1 MMAVKELVQYCTKN
15 PCYQAGKRINRVA
28 FLVVHSPAVIRA
40 SGYSTDAIITGN
52 QWHTRWNKE
61 NIEKLAHGVI
71 DTDGVHRFAPDTL
84 ACWHVGNSYGNAN
97 SLGFEFCEYTDQAK
111 ARQVYQNGVEYYAAL
126 CRKYGLKE
134 TDIYGHHEA
143 HEKGWASNH
152 SDPGPYF
159 ATIGK
164 TMKDFRTAVKNCL
177 DGAGTGKKSNAVTE
191 PAVVKT
197 YTPPAYARVCNLTAG
212 DHLNV
217 RTAPNAD
224 ANRLAAWPEL
234 SEGNEVDVVEM
245 YTNGWAKVL
254 IQGNV
259 GYVNAHYLAIT
270 ERSQPA
276 STPAPAQSYT
286 EWAGRVHD
294 VDPVGLIVRTG
305 PGKGYDRLASY
316 PKLYDGNMV
325 SVMGEQSG
333 YYHIRISN
341 PVAGTHIGWVSKDY
355 VSRG

>member
-1 MMAVKELVQYCTKN
+1 MPNLYCTN
-15 PCYQAGKRINRVA
+15 NDCYKEGKKIKKVEY
-28 FLVVHSPAVIRA
+28 LIVHSPAVYPTIIRA
-40 SGYSTDAIITGN
+40 QSGAGGGWY
-52 QWHTRWNKE
+52 TRWNKPGV
-61 NIEKLAHGVI
+61 EKFAHGFI
-71 DTDGVHRFAPDTL
+71 DDTGVYNFAPETMV
-84 ACWHVGNSYGNAN
+84 CWHIGDKYGNAHAIGYELCEL
-97 SLGFEFCEYTDQAK
+97 STASEFAK
-111 ARQVYQNGVEYYAAL
+111 VWENAVNKYAEL
-126 CRKYGLKE
+126 CKKYGLSV
-134 TDIYGHHEA
+134 DRILGHCEA
-143 HEKGWASNH
+143 HDKGIASDH
-152 SDPGPYF
+152 SDPEPYF
-159 ATIGK
+159 RRFGKSMEKFRADVKARLSGQNTGAQTGTAATATK
-164 TMKDFRTAVKNCL
+164 QY
-177 DGAGTGKKSNAVTE
+177 S
-191 PAVVKT
+191 P
-197 YTPPAYARVCNLTAG
+197 YAYARVTNLAAG

-254 IQGNV
+254 IKGNV

-276 STPAPAQSYT
+276 STPALAQSYT

-305 PGKGYDRLASY
+305 PGKGYSRLASY

>member
-1 MMAVKELVQYCTKN
+1 MPNLYCTN
-15 PCYQAGKRINRVA
+15 NDCYKEGKKIKKVEY
-28 FLVVHSPAVIRA
+28 LIVHSPAVYPTIIRA
-40 SGYSTDAIITGN
+40 QSGAGGGWY
-52 QWHTRWNKE
+52 TRWNKPGV
-61 NIEKLAHGVI
+61 EKFAHGFI
-71 DTDGVHRFAPDTL
+71 DDTGVYNFAPETMV
-84 ACWHVGNSYGNAN
+84 CWHIGDKYGNAHAIGYELCEL
-97 SLGFEFCEYTDQAK
+97 SAASEFAK
-111 ARQVYQNGVEYYAAL
+111 VWENAVNKYAEL
-126 CRKYGLKE
+126 CKKYGLSV
-134 TDIYGHHEA
+134 DRILGHCEA
-143 HEKGWASNH
+143 HDKGIASDH
-152 SDPGPYF
+152 SDPEPYF
-159 ATIGK
+159 RRFGKSMEKFRADVKARLSGQNTGAQTGTAATATK
-164 TMKDFRTAVKNCL
+164 QY
-177 DGAGTGKKSNAVTE
+177 S
-191 PAVVKT
+191 P
-197 YTPPAYARVCNLTAG
+197 YAYARVTNLAAG

-224 ANRLAAWPEL
+224 ANRLAAWPQL

-276 STPAPAQSYT
+276 STPAPAHSYT

-305 PGKGYDRLASY
+305 PGKSYERLASY

-333 YYHIRISN
+333 YYHVRISN